1 VSEVPA
7 DPVATIDDV
16 VAQMQGIQQA
26 LPPKDGLGAFN
37 RMYLEVTESV
47 RAHIGA
53 DFFAAPAFMTRLD
66 VVFANRYFAAVSAA
80 QTGATVPR
88 AWDALLARRHEPGI
102 EPIQFALAGMN
113 AHINFD
119 LAQAVVA
126 TCEEQGTQPDT
137 PPLPADYQKVNELL
151 DEADQQVRESFEHG
165 VVLDTDRRLAPVENV
180 VGDWSIKDARAAAWV
195 RARAIWQ
202 MRSEPE
208 LERDYLDSLD
218 VLVATAGVGILAPRR
233 TDLLGELL
241 GELLAFVRRL
251 LPL

>member
-1 VSEVPA
+1 MSELPA
-7 DPVATIDDV
+7 DPVATIDEV
-16 VAQMQGIQQA
+16 VAQMQEIQQA
-26 LPPKDGLGAFN
+26 LSPNDGLGAFN

-53 DFFAAPAFMTRLD
+53 NFFTDPEFMTRLD

-80 QTGATVPR
+80 QTGAKVPR
-88 AWDALLARRHEPGI
+88 AWEALLARRHEPRI

-119 LAQAVVA
+119 LPQAVVA
-126 TCEEQGTQPDT
+126 TCTEQAKQPET
-137 PPLPADYQKVNELL
+137 PLLHTDYQKVDTLL

-165 VVLDTDRRLAPVENV
+165 VVLDVDRDLAPVENV
-180 VGDWSIKDARAAAWV
+180 VASWSIRDARDAAWV
-195 RARAIWQ
+195 RTRVIWQ
-202 MRSEPE
+202 MRGDPT

-218 VLVATAGVGILAPRR
+218 VLVAAAGAGILAPRC
-233 TDLLGELL
+233 TDLL

-251 LPL
+251 LPR